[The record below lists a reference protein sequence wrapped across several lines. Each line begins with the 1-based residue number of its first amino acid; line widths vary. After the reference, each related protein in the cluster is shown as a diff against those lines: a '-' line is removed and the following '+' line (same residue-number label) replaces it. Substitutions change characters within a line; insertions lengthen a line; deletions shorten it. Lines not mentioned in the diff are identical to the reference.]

1 MKQPL
6 INSRNHG
13 FGLIEIL
20 ITLLVFSIGVL
31 AVAGLQALS
40 KKNNYDALQRTT
52 AAGLAE
58 SIVASMR
65 ANPRARDAYITGTGS
80 PIGSNGTSQAPA
92 NCYQAACDPQDMA
105 AFDLYVWE
113 QGLNGAGEILVLDG
127 DAIETGGLV
136 NPSACILGPADGS
149 AGFYQVVIAWRGVTK
164 LGEAQNHSCGAGRGL
179 YDTGDAADN
188 ASYQR
193 FFVLRTFIGQ

>member
-1 MKQPL
+1 MKPTP
-6 INSRNHG
+6 SKGTHRG

-31 AVAGLQALS
+31 AVAGLQAIS

-58 SIVASMR
+58 SIIASIR
-65 ANPRARDAYITGTGS
+65 ANPAARDAYLRSLSS
-80 PIGSNGTSQAPA
+80 PVGSNGHSAAPA
-92 NCYQAACDPQDMA
+92 NCYQSACRPQEMA
-105 AFDLYVWE
+105 AFDIYVWE
-113 QGLNGAGEILVLDG
+113 QALNGAGEVLVLEG

-136 NPSACILGPADGS
+136 NPSGCILGPASGG

-164 LGEAQNHSCGAGRGL
+164 LGEAQTHACGAGRDL

-193 FFVLRTFIGQ
+193 YFVLRTFIG